1 MEREGLGGFEL
12 LVIVVAGVALAL
24 VGAVWAGAWF
34 ALAVSGQA
42 LGVPFSTA
50 ADAAS
55 HLPANLGS
63 PAAAWPEPYAGALP
77 AAPLYWLCTALTAAA
92 VAVVA
97 VVVLRWLGR
106 SRVGTARRRPL
117 GVDARTRF
125 AKRRDLEPLLVSG
138 STPGRFVVA
147 RFGRRLVA
155 TEAPPLRST
164 VRSRWVERRRSRQ
177 GDRGAVALVGPSRS
191 GKTTAAVAGILEWD
205 GPAVLSSVKADLLAT
220 TQGWRSSLGEV
231 RVYDPTSSTVPKGA
245 SAMWSPLQQAGTVV
259 GSQRAARALCDA
271 APRGGVEGGMDF
283 WLAQAEILLS
293 GLLFVAHHA
302 HRDMDAVCEWV
313 LTQDRPGTL
322 GPGEVR
328 QALDALNHSNNAAVA
343 RGAVEVAKG
352 LVSVWEM
359 EERTRSSIY
368 ATAQTVIWPW
378 TDPGVAASSR
388 TLLRKRRSG
397 RSVGGVDLAWLLS
410 GANTVYLCSPIED
423 QRRLAPAFGGLLNDL
438 INQAY
443 RHVAA
448 TGRPLDPPLLVVI
461 DEAGNTPLRSLPEF
475 ASTLAGIG
483 VLLVTIWQSLA
494 QVEVAYG
501 RATDTILTNHLT
513 KVFYA
518 GLSDPGSLRYVDQV
532 LGEAEVDTRSRSAA
546 ERINGGSDQFS
557 TVRVPLAPAHV
568 LRQMRPGDALLV
580 HGTLPP
586 AHVRTRPFYR
596 SAHLA
601 KRSAM
606 PIVGGSAA

>member
-1 MEREGLGGFEL
+1 MDRDGLGGLEL
-12 LVIVVAGVALAL
+12 VVIASAGIALAL
-24 VGAVWAGAWF
+24 VAMVWAGAWL
-34 ALAVSGQA
+34 ALAMTDGAQTVR
-42 LGVPFSTA
+42 FSA
-50 ADAAS
+50 AAAAAPQ
-55 HLPANLGS
+55 LPANLS
-63 PAAAWPEPYAGALP
+63 TPAEAWPDPVARALP
-77 AAPLYWLCTALTAAA
+77 APPLYWFCTAVAAAA
-92 VAVVA
+92 VTISVA
-97 VVVLRWLGR
+97 LLVRWL
-106 SRVGTARRRPL
+106 SQSKVGTSRRRPL
-117 GVDARTRF
+117 GVDGRTRF
-125 AKRRDLEPLLVSG
+125 ARRRDLASLLISAPAG
-138 STPGRFVVA
+138 GRLVIA

-155 TEAPPLRST
+155 TEAPPPR
-164 VRSRWVERRRSRQ
+164 VARPSRRPGRRTRR

-205 GPAVLSSVKADLLAT
+205 GPAVLSSVKADLLAAT
-220 TQGWRSSLGEV
+220 HGWRSSQGEV
-231 RVYDPTSSTVPKGA
+231 RIYDPTSSTGPKGSTA
-245 SAMWSPLQQAGTVV
+245 LWSPLQQAGTVV
-259 GSQRAARALCDA
+259 GAQRTARALCDA

-313 LTQDRPGTL
+313 LTQDRPGEL

-328 QALDALNHSNNAAVA
+328 EALDALSLSNNAVVA
-343 RGAVEVAKG
+343 LGAVEAAKAII
-352 LVSVWEM
+352 SVWEM

-388 TLLRKRRSG
+388 AAKDRKGRRLKFS
-397 RSVGGVDLAWLLS
+397 GVDLPWLLS
-410 GANTVYLCSPIED
+410 GPNTVYLCSPIED

-448 TGRPLDPPLLVVI
+448 TGQPLDPPLLVVI
-461 DEAGNTPLRSLPEF
+461 DEAGNTPLRQLPEY

-494 QVEVAYG
+494 QIEVAYG
-501 RATDTILTNHLT
+501 KAADTILTNHLT

-518 GLSDPGSLRYVDQV
+518 GLSDPTSLHYIDRV
-532 LGEAEVDTRSRSAA
+532 LGEAEVDTRSHSAA
-546 ERINGGSDQFS
+546 ERLNGGSDQFS
-557 TVRVPLAPAHV
+557 TIRVPLAPAHV
-568 LRQMRPGDALLV
+568 LRQMRPGDALLL

-596 SAHLA
+596 SPHLA
-601 KRSAM
+601 KRSSM
-606 PIVGGSAA
+606 SVTDRSAA

>member
-12 LVIVVAGVALAL
+12 LIIGVAGVALAAL
-24 VGAVWAGAWF
+24 GAVWAGGWL
-34 ALAVSGQA
+34 ALAVSGEAQE
-42 LGVPFSTA
+42 VPFSA
-50 ADAAS
+50 AAHAAPR
-55 HLPANLGS
+55 LLATPVS
-63 PAAAWPEPYAGALP
+63 PAVAWPEPFADALP
-77 AAPLYWLCTALTAAA
+77 GAPLYWLCTALAASA
-92 VAVVA
+92 VIAMAVVA
-97 VVVLRWLGR
+97 VRWLGR
-106 SRVGTARRRPL
+106 SNLGTVKRQPL
-117 GVDARTRF
+117 GVNARSRF
-125 AKRRDLEPLLVSG
+125 AKRRDLQRLLVSRPM
-138 STPGRFVVA
+138 PGRFVVA
-147 RFGRRLVA
+147 RFGRHLVA
-155 TEAPPLRST
+155 TETPPALT
-164 VRSRWVERRRSRQ
+164 QARSRWVDRRRSRH
-177 GDRGAVALVGPSRS
+177 GDRGAVALVGPSRC

-220 TQGWRSSLGEV
+220 THGWRSMLGEV
-231 RVYDPTSSTVPKGA
+231 RVYDPTSSTTSNGA
-245 SAMWSPLQQAGTVV
+245 SAMWSPLQHAGTVV
-259 GSQRAARALCDA
+259 GAQRAARALCDA

-313 LTQDRPGTL
+313 LTQDRPSEL

-328 QALDALNHSNNAAVA
+328 AALDALYRSNNAAVE
-343 RGAVEVAKG
+343 RGAVEVTKG

-368 ATAQTVIWPW
+368 ATTQTVVWPW
-378 TDPGVAASSR
+378 TDPGVAASARAPRSR
-388 TLLRKRRSG
+388 SRRG
-397 RSVGGVDLAWLLS
+397 HDGTAVDLSWLLS
-410 GANTVYLCSPIED
+410 RSNTVYLCSPIED

-448 TGRPLDPPLLVVI
+448 TGQPLDPPLLVVI
-461 DEAGNTPLRSLPEF
+461 DEAGNTPLRSLPEY

-494 QVEVAYG
+494 QLEVAYG
-501 RATDTILTNHLT
+501 KAADTILTNHLT
-513 KVFYA
+513 KLFYA
-518 GLSDPGSLRYVDQV
+518 GLSDPASLRYVDQI
-532 LGEAEVDTRSRSAA
+532 LGEAEVDTRSHSAA
-546 ERINGGSDQFS
+546 ERIHGGSDQYS
-557 TVRVPLAPAHV
+557 TIRVPLAPAHV
-568 LRQMRPGDALLV
+568 LRQMRPGDALLL

-596 SAHLA
+596 NPHLA

-606 PIVGGSAA
+606 PVGDRSGT